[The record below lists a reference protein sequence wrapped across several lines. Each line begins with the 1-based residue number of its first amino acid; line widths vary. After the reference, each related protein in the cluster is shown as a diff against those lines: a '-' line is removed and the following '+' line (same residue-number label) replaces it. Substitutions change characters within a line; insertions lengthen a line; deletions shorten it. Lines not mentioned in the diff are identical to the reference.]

1 MLKGKRNIR
10 EYHLCL
16 LGYGKVNQRLVHLL
30 EQRRTTLRD
39 EYGIAWRITGVA
51 TRRMGWRVAPEGFDP
66 GLLAEVEGPGPAN
79 QRHAANVREWL
90 QAAEADVLFE
100 ASSLNATTGQ
110 PAVDHIRAALELG
123 AHAITANKGPLVHAY
138 GELRDLA
145 ARRGRCFLFES
156 TVMDGAPIF
165 SMFRN
170 NLPMVRVDGFRGI
183 LNSTT
188 NVMLTAM
195 EEGRSFEESLKKAQA
210 IGVAE
215 NDVSDDIEGW
225 DAAVKV
231 AALAWVVM
239 GVPMDVQ
246 KIERE
251 GIGALTG
258 ETVRKA
264 RAAGHP
270 YKLVCRAS
278 RHGAGVDASVGPERV
293 PLSDPL
299 AHVAGTSSV
308 VYFETDLFPGLAIV
322 EVNPGLDATAYGM
335 LADFLRAVAR

>member
-145 ARRGRCFLFES
+145 ARRGGVFCSNPRSWMAPLSSRCFV
-156 TVMDGAPIF
+156 TIF
-165 SMFRN
+165 QWY
-170 NLPMVRVDGFRGI
+170 V
-183 LNSTT
+183 
-188 NVMLTAM
+188 
-195 EEGRSFEESLKKAQA
+195 
-210 IGVAE
+210 
-215 NDVSDDIEGW
+215 
-225 DAAVKV
+225 
-231 AALAWVVM
+231 
-239 GVPMDVQ
+239 
-246 KIERE
+246 
-251 GIGALTG
+251 
-258 ETVRKA
+258 
-264 RAAGHP
+264 
-270 YKLVCRAS
+270 
-278 RHGAGVDASVGPERV
+278 
-293 PLSDPL
+293 
-299 AHVAGTSSV
+299 
-308 VYFETDLFPGLAIV
+308 
-322 EVNPGLDATAYGM
+322 
-335 LADFLRAVAR
+335 

>member
-1 MLKGKRNIR
+1 
-10 EYHLCL
+10 
-16 LGYGKVNQRLVHLL
+16 
-30 EQRRTTLRD
+30 
-39 EYGIAWRITGVA
+39 
-51 TRRMGWRVAPEGFDP
+51 MGWRVAPEGFDP
-66 GLLAEVEGPGPAN
+66 GVLAEVEGLGPAN
-79 QRHAANVREWL
+79 QSHAANVREWL

-123 AHAITANKGPLVHAY
+123 AHAITANKGPLIHAY

-145 ARRGRCFLFES
+145 ARRGRCFLFET

-165 SMFRN
+165 SMFRD
-170 NLPMVRVDGFRGI
+170 NLPMVRVNGFRGI

-195 EEGRSFEESLKKAQA
+195 EEGRSFEESLKKAQE

-225 DAAVKV
+225 DAAIKV

-251 GIGALTG
+251 GIRALTG
-258 ETVRKA
+258 ETVRAA

-278 RHGAGVDASVGPERV
+278 RHGARVDASVGPERV

>member
-1 MLKGKRNIR
+1 MGF
-10 EYHLCL
+10 
-16 LGYGKVNQRLVHLL
+16 GKVNQRLVHLL
-30 EQRRTTLRD
+30 EQRRTSLGD
-39 EYGIAWRITGVA
+39 QYGITWRITGVA

-66 GLLAEVEGPGPAN
+66 GVLAETGGPGPAD
-79 QRHAANVREWL
+79 QRHASNVREWL
-90 QAAEADVLFE
+90 QAARADVLFE

-123 AHAITANKGPLVHAY
+123 AHAITANKGPLIHAY
-138 GELRDLA
+138 KELRDLA
-145 ARRGRCFLFES
+145 ARQGRCFLFES

-165 SMFRN
+165 SMFRE
-170 NLPMVRVDGFRGI
+170 NLPTLRVNGFRGI

-188 NVMLTAM
+188 NVILTAM
-195 EEGRSFEESLKKAQA
+195 EEGHSFRESLKKAQE

-231 AALAWVVM
+231 AALAGVVM
-239 GVPMDVQ
+239 GVPLDVQ
-246 KIERE
+246 KIERQ
-251 GIGALTG
+251 GIGGLSG
-258 ETVRKA
+258 ETVRAA

-278 RHGAGVDASVGPERV
+278 RRGGRVDARVGPERV
-293 PLSDPL
+293 PLTDPL

-308 VYFETDLFPGLAIV
+308 VYFETDIFPGLAIM
-322 EVNPGLDATAYGM
+322 ELNPGLDATAYGM